1 MLGRIGLRAE
11 GLRQEIE
18 LSRIENAERGG
29 AIDSDQQLQI
39 RLNLAN
45 LKTAKPQDHWAPLAP
60 VPGTAPLPLQL
71 PPTAATS
78 SCRLLKSTTAL

>member
-1 MLGRIGLRAE
+1 MLDACARGRIGLRAE
-11 GLRQEIE
+11 GRCV
-18 LSRIENAERGG
+18 ENAERGG
-29 AIDSDQQLQI
+29 GAIDNRS

-45 LKTAKPQDHWAPLAP
+45 LKTAEACHWAPLAP